1 MSGQFHQKSRIFVII
16 PQNHN
21 TIPYKEMSNNT
32 RLFNLLDDFNGAK
45 QTQYKSKAQNLLLY
59 FEQIAKE
66 MIYGGYIRVRDD
78 YAIFI
83 SKVEFYY
90 HEEDATPGEGI
101 IDGIVYHR
109 DGRFINRD
117 VPYFPIMTLHSHW
130 SGFDIAFE
138 KESGHYRASALIR
151 QYAVLD
157 LKKRMFIELKTSGD
171 IAESLDNEDEF
182 RPVGEV
188 RLRPTPVIDVRS
200 TYPQYFLNG
209 FSMNGNDSRVE
220 WRNLDNPEYHQVKR
234 EYRKNAN
241 KHDWGYIYKDKK
253 DYEAAI
259 LRLKETL

>member
-1 MSGQFHQKSRIFVII
+1 
-16 PQNHN
+16 
-21 TIPYKEMSNNT
+21 MSNNT
-32 RLFNLLDDFNGAK
+32 RLFKLLDGFNGAK
-45 QTQYKSKAQNLLLY
+45 ETQDKSKEQNLLEY
-59 FEQIAKE
+59 FEQIAQE

-90 HEEDATPGEGI
+90 HEEEATPGERI

-138 KESGHYRASALIR
+138 KESGNYRASALIR

-157 LKKRMFIELKTSGD
+157 LKKRMFIELKTSGNF
-171 IAESLDNEDEF
+171 AGASDNEDEF
-182 RPVGEV
+182 RPIGEV
-188 RLRPTPVIDVRS
+188 RLQPTPVIDVRS
-200 TYPQYFLNG
+200 TYLQYFLNG

-220 WRNLDNPEYHQVKR
+220 WRNLDHPEYHEVKR
-234 EYRKNAN
+234 EYRKNAE
-241 KHDWGYIYKDKK
+241 KHDWGYIYKEKK
-253 DYEAAI
+253 EYDGFV
-259 LRLKETL
+259 LRTKDIIM

>member
-1 MSGQFHQKSRIFVII
+1 
-16 PQNHN
+16 
-21 TIPYKEMSNNT
+21 
-32 RLFNLLDDFNGAK
+32 
-45 QTQYKSKAQNLLLY
+45 
-59 FEQIAKE
+59 

-90 HEEDATPGEGI
+90 HEEEATPGEGI

-130 SGFDIAFE
+130 SGFDISFE

-157 LKKRMFIELKTSGD
+157 LKKRMFIELKTSGNF
-171 IAESLDNEDEF
+171 AGASDNEDEF
-182 RPVGEV
+182 RPIGEV
-188 RLRPTPVIDVRS
+188 RLQPTPVIDVRS
-200 TYPQYFLNG
+200 TYLQYFLNG

-220 WRNLDNPEYHQVKR
+220 WRNLDHPEYHEVKR
-234 EYRKNAN
+234 EYRKNAE
-241 KHDWGYIYKDKK
+241 KHDWGYIYKEKK
-253 DYEAAI
+253 EYEGFV
-259 LRLKETL
+259 LRTKDIIML

>member
-1 MSGQFHQKSRIFVII
+1 MPGQFHQKSRIFVII
-16 PQNHN
+16 G
-21 TIPYKEMSNNT
+21 
-32 RLFNLLDDFNGAK
+32 FNGAK
-45 QTQYKSKAQNLLLY
+45 ETQDKSKEQNLLEY
-59 FEQIAKE
+59 FEQIAQE

-90 HEEDATPGEGI
+90 HEEEATPGEGI
-101 IDGIVYHR
+101 VDGIVYHR

-157 LKKRMFIELKTSGD
+157 LKKRMFIELKTSGNF
-171 IAESLDNEDEF
+171 AGASDNEDEF
-182 RPVGEV
+182 RPIGEV
-188 RLRPTPVIDVRS
+188 RLQPTPVIDVRS
-200 TYPQYFLNG
+200 TYLQYFLNG

-220 WRNLDNPEYHQVKR
+220 WRNLDHPEYHEVKR
-234 EYRKNAN
+234 EYRKNAE
-241 KHDWGYIYKDKK
+241 KHDWGYIYKEKK
-253 DYEAAI
+253 EYEGFV
-259 LRLKETL
+259 LRTKDIIM